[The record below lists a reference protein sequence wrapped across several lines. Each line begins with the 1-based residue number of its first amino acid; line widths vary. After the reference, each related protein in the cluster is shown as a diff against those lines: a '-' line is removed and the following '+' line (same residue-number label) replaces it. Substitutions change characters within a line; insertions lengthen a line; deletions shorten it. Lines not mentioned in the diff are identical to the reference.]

1 MSKQKK
7 RWPDYI
13 YGVGEEP
20 DPRASLANERTA
32 LAGLRTALALIAT
45 SLAIAAVLHYTESSP
60 FTLKIIGVCL
70 SISGSLLAITSLAH
84 WINVERALR
93 NKKPMPSPNGLVT
106 VTLVVSVLGVVTI
119 LSILS

>member
-1 MSKQKK
+1 MSKQQK
-7 RWPDYI
+7 RWPKLI
-13 YGVGEEP
+13 YGMGEEP

-60 FTLKIIGVCL
+60 LMLQIIGICL

-84 WINVERALR
+84 WVNVERALR
-93 NKKPMPSPNGLVT
+93 TKKPLPSPNGLVT
-106 VTLVVSVLGVVTI
+106 ITVIIGALGIVTI
-119 LSILS
+119 LSILA